1 MLLLYT
7 RLFGNAPTR
16 EESEEMLP
24 NRSNFNQSETDL
36 EQEISTRSRHAKP
49 TEEIRHLRQVYHLER
64 RFLM

>member
-16 EESEEMLP
+16 EESEEILP
-24 NRSNFNQSETDL
+24 KRSNLNQSETGL
-36 EQEISTRSRHAKP
+36 EQEISTRIRDAKP
-49 TEEIRHLRQVYHLER
+49 TEEIRYLRQVYHLER

>member
-7 RLFGNAPTR
+7 RLFGNTPTR
-16 EESEEMLP
+16 EESEEILL
-24 NRSNFNQSETDL
+24 NQSKLNQSETDL

-49 TEEIRHLRQVYHLER
+49 TEEICHLRQVYHLER